1 MNKKQDLKTL
11 IRTDSAMKEITAS
24 LPDHVKPERW
34 TRTVLTCLNKNPKL
48 AQCTRASFF
57 SAMMDCSE
65 AGLEP
70 NGRDA
75 HLIPYG
81 DQAQFIVDY
90 KGLIKLAYQSDKISS
105 IYANVVYEGDQFDYS
120 TCDHVPWGWLSSSER
135 SESQGKCIG
144 AYVVIEKKEGGFHRE
159 RMTFDEI
166 EAIRKRSKAGRSGPW
181 VTDWNEMAKK
191 TVFRRAS
198 KWIQLSPHVERAI
211 EMDFDSFQPIDVK
224 PVKAKSIDAE
234 QVRNLLEDLGSS
246 DDERGSSPSSEFKD
260 MPPE

>member
-1 MNKKQDLKTL
+1 MNKKQDLKSL

-24 LPDHVKPERW
+24 LPEHVNPERW

-48 AQCTRASFF
+48 SQCTRTSFF

-65 AGLEP
+65 LGLEP

-81 DQAQFIVDY
+81 DQAQLIVDY
-90 KGLIKLAYQSDKISS
+90 KGLIKLAYQSNQISS
-105 IYANVVYEGDQFDYS
+105 IYANVVYEGDQFDYA
-120 TCDHVPWGWLSSSER
+120 TCEHVPWGWMPVSER
-135 SESQGKCIG
+135 QGDRGKAIG
-144 AYVVIEKKEGGFHRE
+144 AFVVIEKKEGSIHRE

-181 VTDWNEMAKK
+181 VTDWDEMAKK

-198 KWIQLSPHVERAI
+198 KWIELSPHVEKAA
-211 EMDFDSFQPIDVK
+211 ELDFDNLQAIDVK
-224 PVKAKSIDAE
+224 PVQSKSIDAAE
-234 QVRNLLEDLGSS
+234 VRNLLEDM
-246 DDERGSSPSSEFKD
+246 DDSQKPKEISPSDEFRD
-260 MPPE
+260 IPPE

>member
-1 MNKKQDLKTL
+1 MNKKQDLKSL

-24 LPDHVKPERW
+24 LPEHVNPERW

-48 AQCTRASFF
+48 SQCTRTSFF

-65 AGLEP
+65 LGLEP

-81 DQAQFIVDY
+81 DQAQLIVDY
-90 KGLIKLAYQSDKISS
+90 KGLIKLAYQSNQISS
-105 IYANVVYEGDQFDYS
+105 IYANVVYEGDQFDYA
-120 TCDHVPWGWLSSSER
+120 TCDHVPWGWLSSFDR
-135 SESQGKCIG
+135 ADQRGKPLG
-144 AYVVIEKKEGGFHRE
+144 AFVVIEKKEGSIHRE

-181 VTDWNEMAKK
+181 VTDWDEMAKK

-198 KWIQLSPHVERAI
+198 KWIELSPHVDKAAEL
-211 EMDFDSFQPIDVK
+211 DFDNLQAIDVK
-224 PVKAKSIDAE
+224 PVQSKSIDAD
-234 QVRNLLEDLGSS
+234 QVRNLLEDL
-246 DDERGSSPSSEFKD
+246 DERKQSPHIEEGDEFKD